1 MIVYL
6 IDKNKEIDYPETQLL
21 KEAQDS
27 LIYFKN

>member
-6 IDKNKEIDYPETQLL
+6 IDKNKEIDYPEIQLL